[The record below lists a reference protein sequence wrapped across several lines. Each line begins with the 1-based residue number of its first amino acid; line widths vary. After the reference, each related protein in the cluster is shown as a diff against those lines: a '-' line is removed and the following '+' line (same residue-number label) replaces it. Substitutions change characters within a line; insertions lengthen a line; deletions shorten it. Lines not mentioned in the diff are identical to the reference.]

1 MGTQLAKRVGRIV
14 ERILLIQFNDL
25 EQKKW
30 LDFSIGG
37 RYAHIILMI
46 YDVDY
51 KIVEIEGFVT
61 IHKKFNIK
69 TDLKELKRTT
79 QKMEILLDR
88 FKTEKNNMDEKKQ
101 ELAKRIGRIAERVF
115 LLRST
120 IENGETIDFS
130 VDGSRGDI
138 GLFILDKNKPIV
150 TNVLCISQDY
160 TEINNALNQMETVIS
175 VYEKENN

>member
-1 MGTQLAKRVGRIV
+1 MVTQLAKRVGRIV

-25 EQKKW
+25 EQTEW

-46 YDVDY
+46 DDVNY

-61 IHKKFNIK
+61 INKKFNIK

-79 QKMEILLDR
+79 KKMEILLDR
-88 FKTEKNNMDEKKQ
+88 FKTEENMDEKKQ
-101 ELAKRIGRIAERVF
+101 ELAKRIGKIAERVF

-138 GLFILDKNKPIV
+138 GLFILDKNKRIV

-175 VYEKENN
+175 VYEEENN